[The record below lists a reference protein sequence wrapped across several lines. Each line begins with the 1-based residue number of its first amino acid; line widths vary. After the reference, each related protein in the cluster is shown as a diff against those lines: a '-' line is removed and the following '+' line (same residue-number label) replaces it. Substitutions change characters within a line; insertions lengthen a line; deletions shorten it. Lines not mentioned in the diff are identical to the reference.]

1 MLKKIFK
8 LFYLQKVKEFFCHV
22 VNFLSMII
30 HFVTTFLFIY
40 PEEEYTWVG
49 YLDIKRW
56 NITIFTEVEDQSHPL
71 SKHLNSLFGC
81 ESLRLGVN
89 N

>member
-8 LFYLQKVKEFFCHV
+8 LFLLTESQGILLPCCQFS
-22 VNFLSMII
+22 VND
-30 HFVTTFLFIY
+30 TTFLFIY
-40 PEEEYTWVG
+40 PEEEYMWVG

-71 SKHLNSLFGC
+71 
-81 ESLRLGVN
+81 
-89 N
+89 